1 MPAQARGHVGWFSH
15 FPGAWQLGHES
26 GELQMP
32 QCSTRAAAFAIQ
44 GYAAGN
50 YAIRFTLASPF
61 IFVAG

>member
-1 MPAQARGHVGWFSH
+1 
-15 FPGAWQLGHES
+15 
-26 GELQMP
+26 MP